1 MERAELLLTSLATIM
16 RLLKLLGSGVADPTD
31 LPSFGSCQY
40 AVTSLIEQK
49 KKKVSHL
56 VIRDLFVALTSY
68 AKVSAAY
75 LLHMAT
81 NCLLAYF

>member
-49 KKKVSHL
+49 EEKVSQL
-56 VIRDLFVALTSY
+56 VIRDLFVALTIY
-68 AKVSAAY
+68 AKLLAIY
-75 LLHMAT
+75 LLHMVT
-81 NCLLAYF
+81 VGLLEI